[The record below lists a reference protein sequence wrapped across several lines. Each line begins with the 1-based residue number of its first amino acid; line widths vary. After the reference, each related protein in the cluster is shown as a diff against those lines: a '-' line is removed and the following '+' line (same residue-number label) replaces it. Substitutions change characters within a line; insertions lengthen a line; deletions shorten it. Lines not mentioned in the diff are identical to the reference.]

1 MSKKVTL
8 ADVAAKAGVAVSTA
22 SKALRNSAQVSGPTR
37 AKVFKAAAE
46 LSFSL
51 NERQKQSQPP
61 SLPKSVGLV
70 TSDLDGQ
77 FSMPILIGA
86 ESYCADQLSGA
97 GCLCQPGVPGSP

>member
-46 LSFSL
+46 LSFFHSMSV
-51 NERQKQSQPP
+51 RSSP
-61 SLPKSVGLV
+61 SP
-70 TSDLDGQ
+70 Q
-77 FSMPILIGA
+77 ACPNR
-86 ESYCADQLSGA
+86 
-97 GCLCQPGVPGSP
+97 